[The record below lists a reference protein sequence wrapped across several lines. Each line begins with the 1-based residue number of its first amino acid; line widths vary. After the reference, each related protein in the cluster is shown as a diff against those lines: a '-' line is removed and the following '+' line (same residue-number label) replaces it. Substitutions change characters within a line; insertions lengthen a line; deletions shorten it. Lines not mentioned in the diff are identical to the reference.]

1 MTENTAQSFGSGSF
15 HGEVNRSSA
24 PRDVAGGGQPRVK
37 SHDAGKALFATPQ
50 HAKVPRLSRTKK
62 SLIGII
68 GLAQL
73 GLATAAGID
82 LARRDPKRIHGRRP
96 SGTRCCRSTGLARS
110 PTSWRAASSA
120 ASSGR
125 RARRLRT
132 VLTARRL
139 RAIARED
146 R

>member
-37 SHDAGKALFATPQ
+37 SHDAGKASFATPQ

-62 SLIGII
+62 SLIGLI

-82 LARRDPKRIHGRRP
+82 LARRDPKRIHGP
-96 SGTRCCRSTGLARS
+96 KAFWYAVLPLNWIGPIAYFM
-110 PTSWRAASSA
+110 A
-120 ASSGR
+120 GR
-125 RARRLRT
+125 KLGRK
-132 VLTARRL
+132 
-139 RAIARED
+139 
-146 R
+146 